1 MPRPDFDASVDEL
14 DERAWNGEGPQ
25 TFSDI
30 VATAERLARETAPE
44 VLTAWLRHHAVSL
57 IGQHLL
63 VAAVNTQRDVEAR
76 FSALLRESGPVDAET
91 LVERLKEEHPGL
103 LRAWLMQQLPPLV
116 AARLGERP

>member
-1 MPRPDFDASVDEL
+1 
-14 DERAWNGEGPQ
+14 
-25 TFSDI
+25 
-30 VATAERLARETAPE
+30 

-76 FSALLRESGPVDAET
+76 FSALLTEAEAF
-91 LVERLKEEHPGL
+91 VERLKEEQPGL
-103 LRAWLMQQLPPLV
+103 LRAWLMQQLTPLV